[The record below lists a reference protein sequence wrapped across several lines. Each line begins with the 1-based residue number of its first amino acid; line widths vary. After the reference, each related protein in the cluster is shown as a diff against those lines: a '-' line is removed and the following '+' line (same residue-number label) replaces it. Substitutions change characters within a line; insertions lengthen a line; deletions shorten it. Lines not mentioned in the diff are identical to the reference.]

1 MTPAPFESEIE
12 MPKELKK
19 LMKKNHFEVIR
30 MNKHIVWQHQNGG
43 KVTTSKTPSCKN
55 AMRNIM
61 KDIKTVTG
69 VCYA

>member
-1 MTPAPFESEIE
+1 MTLTCFESEIE

-30 MNKHIVWQHQNGG
+30 MNKHIVWQHKTGG
-43 KVTTSKTPSCKN
+43 KVTTSATPSCKN
-55 AMRNIM
+55 AIRNIM
-61 KDIKTVTG
+61 KDIKNVAG